1 MPFVTIFKSRLHGP
15 VIGTGWHRGVFR
27 VAYIRAIDRLETAA
41 FAPYLPRLAREWR
54 RDFGDE
60 RARIVDGTL
69 VSVDLSGFTSLSER
83 LAAKGRA
90 GAEELILAISGCFEA
105 LIGIATRRGGD
116 VLKFRGDAL
125 LLLFHGDGHERRAC
139 SSASE
144 MQWFIEQTGT
154 TMSSVGEVR
163 LRMATGVYTGPVHF
177 FVVGTTHRELV
188 VTGPATTETVRLEDA
203 AEAGEVLLSAA
214 TAAALPED
222 AVGEERGEA
231 RLLVLDAELETKPR
245 PEPEGSEFDE
255 ELESYVPAPLRDHLA
270 VEAEEGEHRQVT
282 AAFVK
287 WSGTDDLLEREG
299 VSAVLEGLDHLGRVV
314 GETAEELGITWLE
327 SDVDVN
333 GGKLYLVA
341 GAPASGGADE
351 ERMLRAVRRILDV
364 GGTLPLRAGVNR
376 GPVFAGD
383 IGASIRRT
391 YAVMGDTVNLAARL
405 TARAQPG
412 QIFATA
418 DVLDRS
424 RTTFESSHQPFL
436 VKGKERPVTAY
447 SVGPIVGVREE
458 ERRRDLP
465 LVGREQEL
473 EVLSGSIDAA
483 RRRTTQVVEIVGEPG
498 IGKSRLVEELR
509 TRAIG
514 FQQLIARCEQYE
526 RSHAFFAVRSL
537 LRPLVGITP
546 EQGEEE
552 AGELLTSWVGA
563 VMPDLAPWL
572 PLLAIPFEAEVPPTP
587 ESETIDPA
595 FRRDRLHAAVDQF
608 LTRVLLMPT
617 LIVIEDGHWLDDA
630 SRFLLR
636 HLAAAATPRPWLVC
650 VTRRPEGEPVLP
662 DPWTHLEL
670 QPLGGE
676 EAAQLALAAAGDLAL
691 SQHELEALV
700 AHAAGNPL
708 FVGELAAAARA
719 GGSVED
725 LPDSVESLITA
736 RIDRLDPGDRLL
748 LRYASVVGPSFD
760 LGLIGEIAADGH
772 TDPEDLDAWRRLGE
786 FLRFETSET
795 LSFRHDLFRAVA
807 YAGLSFRRRRE
818 IHARVAEGLERRLNG
833 NADEAAALLSLHF
846 LAARRNE
853 AAWRY
858 AVLAADRARE
868 RYANV
873 VAAELYERALTA
885 AEELPDLPTE
895 DVARVAEALGDVS
908 ELFGSYDAAAAAYAR
923 AEELSE
929 RSPGLLLKQGILR
942 ERGGRYDEALDWYR
956 RGLEAAD
963 DVRSAVELELAYAG
977 VLHRQGANAECVDWA
992 RRAAEKAEPAGL
1004 TTALAHAYSLIDLA
1018 STLLGTPDIEARQ
1031 RALPL
1036 YEQAGDLLGYA
1047 NALNNRGIDAY
1058 YEGRWAE
1065 SVDFYRK
1072 SGEAS
1077 RRAGDVVNAA
1087 RAENNEAE
1095 VLADQGRLAEAER
1108 LLDDA
1113 LRTWRA
1119 AAYPVGVALATS
1131 NLGRAAAR
1139 TGRFEEAEVKLAEAR
1154 ALFEEIGAESFAL
1167 ETRGRHAEA
1176 LVLAGERG
1184 RAREAVA
1191 EALTAAEAT
1200 QAGKVLLTFL
1210 RRVAGL
1216 AALQAGDKET
1226 AATELEASR
1235 LIAEEIG
1242 APYELALTLE
1252 AQAELALR
1260 GGPGDAEALAA
1271 AAREL
1276 LDGLGVVSTPRVPLL

>member
-1 MPFVTIFKSRLHGP
+1 VWHTVGTIERPRS
-15 VIGTGWHRGVFR
+15 
-27 VAYIRAIDRLETAA
+27 AA

-54 RDFGDE
+54 RDGRDD
-60 RARIVDGTL
+60 RARVVDGTL

-90 GAEELILAISGCFEA
+90 GAEELILAISGTFEA

-125 LLLFHGDGHERRAC
+125 LLLFDGDGHELRAAHA
-139 SSASE
+139 SAE

-163 LRMATGVYTGPVHF
+163 LRMATGVYSGPVHF

-203 AEAGEVLLSAA
+203 AEAGEVLVSAA
-214 TAAALPED
+214 TAAALPPD
-222 AVGEERGEA
+222 ALGGERDGA
-231 RLLVLDAELETKPR
+231 RLLVLDAELQTEAR
-245 PEPEGSEFDE
+245 PEPEASESDGD
-255 ELESYVPAPLRDHLA
+255 LVGYVPAPLRDHLA

-287 WSGTDDLLEREG
+287 WAGTDDLLEREG
-299 VSAVLEGLDHLGRVV
+299 VDAVLAGLDHLGRVV
-314 GETAEELGITWLE
+314 GETAEELGVTWLE

-341 GAPASGGADE
+341 GAPASAGADE
-351 ERMLRAVRRILDV
+351 ERMLRAVRRILDA
-364 GGTLPLRAGVNR
+364 GGPLPLRAGVNR

-383 IGASIRRT
+383 IGASSRRT

-405 TARAQPG
+405 TARAQTG
-412 QIFATA
+412 QILATA

-424 RTTFESSHQPFL
+424 RTTFETTHQPFL

-447 SVGPIVGVREE
+447 SVGALVGVRDD

-465 LVGREQEL
+465 LVNRAREL
-473 EVLSGSIDAA
+473 EALGAAIEAA
-483 RRRTTQVVEIVGEPG
+483 RRRSTQVVEIVGEPG

-509 TRAIG
+509 GRAVG
-514 FQQLIARCEQYE
+514 FQQLVARCEQYE
-526 RSHAFFAVRSL
+526 TAHAFFAVRSL

-546 EQGEEE
+546 EQTERE
-552 AGELLTSWVGA
+552 AGELLAAWVGA

-587 ESETIDPA
+587 ESDTIDPA

-617 LIVIEDGHWLDDA
+617 LILAEDGHWLDDA
-630 SRFLLR
+630 SRYLLR
-636 HLAAAATPRPWLVC
+636 HLAESATPRPWLVC
-650 VTRRPEGEPVLP
+650 VTRRPEGEPVLS
-662 DPWTHLEL
+662 DPWARLEL
-670 QPLGGE
+670 APLDGA
-676 EAAQLALAAAGDLAL
+676 EAAELALAAAGDVAL
-691 SQHELEALV
+691 SQHDLDSLV

-719 GGSVED
+719 GGSVEE

-748 LRYASVVGPSFD
+748 LRYASVAGPSFD

-772 TDPEDLDAWRRLGE
+772 TDPGDLEAWRRLGE
-786 FLRFETSET
+786 FLHFETSET

-818 IHARVAEGLERRLNG
+818 IHARVAEGLERRANG
-833 NADEAAALLSLHF
+833 GADELAGLLSLHF
-846 LAARRNE
+846 LE
-853 AAWRY
+853 AQRYEQAWRY

-873 VAAELYERALTA
+873 VAAELYERALA
-885 AEELPDLPTE
+885 AAAHLPDLPVGE
-895 DVARVAEALGDVS
+895 LARVAEALGDVS
-908 ELFGSYDAAAAAYAR
+908 ELFGNYEAAAAAYAR
-923 AEELSE
+923 AEELS
-929 RSPGLLLKQGILR
+929 SGSATLLLLKQGILR
-942 ERGGRYDEALDWYR
+942 ERGGQYDDALGWYR
-956 RGLEAAD
+956 RGLEAAG
-963 DVRSAVELELAYAG
+963 DVPSAVELELAYAG
-977 VLHRQGANAECVDWA
+977 VLHRQGANAECVEWA
-992 RRAAEKAEPAGL
+992 RRAAEKAEAAGL
-1004 TTALAHAYSLIDLA
+1004 RTPLAHAYSLIDLA
-1018 STLLGTPDIEARQ
+1018 STALGAPDLEARE

-1036 YEQAGDLLGYA
+1036 YEESGDLLGYA

-1058 YEGRWAE
+1058 YEGDWAQAVE
-1065 SVDFYRK
+1065 LYRR
-1072 SGEAS
+1072 SGEVS
-1077 RRAGDVVNAA
+1077 RRAGDVVNTA

-1095 VLADQGRLAEAER
+1095 VLSDQGRLAEAER

-1119 AAYPVGVALATS
+1119 AGYAIGVALATS

-1139 TGRFEEAEVKLAEAR
+1139 AGRFEEAETRLAEAR
-1154 ALFEEIGAESFAL
+1154 AGFEEIGAASFAL
-1167 ETRGRHAEA
+1167 ETRGRQAEA

-1184 RAREAVA
+1184 RAREAVVGTLA
-1191 EALTAAEAT
+1191 DAQEAG
-1200 QAGKVLLTFL
+1200 AGKVLLAFL
-1210 RRVAGL
+1210 HRVAGL
-1216 AALQAGDKET
+1216 AALQSGDKE
-1226 AATELEASR
+1226 AAAAELEASR
-1235 LIAEEIG
+1235 AIADELG
-1242 APYELALTLE
+1242 ASFELALTLE
-1252 AQAELALR
+1252 AQSELALR
-1260 GGPGDAEALAA
+1260 GGSGDAAALAA

-1276 LDGLGVVSTPRVPLL
+1276 LDGLGVVSTPRIPLL